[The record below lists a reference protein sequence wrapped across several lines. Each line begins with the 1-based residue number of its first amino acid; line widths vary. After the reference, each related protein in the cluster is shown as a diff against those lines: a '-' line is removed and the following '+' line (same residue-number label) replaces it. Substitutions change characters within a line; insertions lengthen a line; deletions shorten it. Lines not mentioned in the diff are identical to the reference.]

1 MRFVHTKTGFNS
13 HSGQEGRCLNV
24 DVGIDPGGLL
34 DEANVNRRG
43 RKNTL
48 EAEGVSYSAD
58 CREQRQRV
66 HAKNT
71 LEVSPSPMNPQD
83 LFKTEDEATYSFC

>member
-48 EAEGVSYSAD
+48 E
-58 CREQRQRV
+58 
-66 HAKNT
+66 
-71 LEVSPSPMNPQD
+71 VSPSPMNPQD